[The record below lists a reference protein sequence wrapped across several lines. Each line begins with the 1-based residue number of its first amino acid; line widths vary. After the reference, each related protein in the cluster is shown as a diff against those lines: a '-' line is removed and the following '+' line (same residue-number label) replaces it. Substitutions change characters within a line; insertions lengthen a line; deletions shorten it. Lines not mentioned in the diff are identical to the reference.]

1 MAVRGAG
8 RREPLPHPVDDQ
20 HLIPVEDRR
29 LHHPQLDDTLSQPAH
44 DSLLLR
50 CLCTIHPVLLSRRQ
64 SGSSVSSG
72 SLSAAFSRASILKG
86 YTPSPGKHA
95 IDRLLAVTGLT
106 YEEAFRQ
113 AAGEERK
120 P

>member
-1 MAVRGAG
+1 MKKRFYDVSG
-8 RREPLPHPVDDQ
+8 RYIYQGIALWMQRTQ
-20 HLIPVEDRR
+20 T
-29 LHHPQLDDTLSQPAH
+29 TLGGLAEQIGMSETA
-44 DSLLLR
+44 LLR
-50 CLCTIHPVLLSRRQ
+50 
-64 SGSSVSSG
+64 
-72 SLSAAFSRASILKG
+72 ILKG